1 MTWVHQEEHAALDVA
16 LDTATATLTW
26 TEQGA
31 ERTAAL
37 DQLP

>member
-1 MTWVHQEEHAALDVA
+1 MTWVHREERVMLDAA

-37 DQLP
+37 GQLP